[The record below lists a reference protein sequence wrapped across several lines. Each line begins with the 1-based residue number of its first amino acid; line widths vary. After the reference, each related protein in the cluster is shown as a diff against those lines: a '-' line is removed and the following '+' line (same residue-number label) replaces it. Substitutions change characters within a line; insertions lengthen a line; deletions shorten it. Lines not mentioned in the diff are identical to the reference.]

1 MAKKVINVNVEK
13 GDIVKIKRD
22 GERFWIIVK
31 YLYKD
36 GQRMRGIADNN
47 TIDGEYK
54 IGDNVTFNRDEIVDI
69 YGKK

>member
-1 MAKKVINVNVEK
+1 MAKNTETTVSKN
-13 GDIVKIKRD
+13 DIVKIKRD

-36 GQRMRGIADNN
+36 GNRMRGIVDNN
-47 TIDGEYK
+47 TVNGKYK
-54 IGDNVTFNRDEIVDI
+54 INDKIVFERDEIVDI